1 MSATAP
7 VAVDFDVLI
16 VGGGPVGGTAAAL
29 LARATSSE
37 RAPLKIGVL
46 EPRRP
51 PAPGRDAPLDL
62 RVAAF
67 SRASERVLATAG
79 AWPALA
85 SHSISPYERMRVWH
99 ESVSPTSS
107 DALVFDAAE
116 VGEPNLG
123 YIIETRL
130 VQHALL
136 DAAEQAGARIVKAE
150 LSAVR
155 VGEDLVTVD
164 TSEGVLTTK
173 LVVGADGAQSAVRAA
188 VGLTAETSG
197 YQQTAIVANVATAR
211 PHERTAWQRFLRTGT
226 LAFLPLSSGTS
237 SVAHNADSDG
247 RAFIGDSTSSI
258 VWSADDAV
266 ATALLALS
274 PEAFASELNTAS
286 DLALGE
292 TRLVSE
298 RLSFP
303 LRRLAAHHYVA
314 HRCALIGDAAH
325 VVHPL
330 AGQGVNLGI
339 LDAAAL
345 SDLIIAARRER
356 EDPGAL
362 RILRRYER
370 WRKTETTL
378 MSTAIDT
385 FDRTL
390 AHGTGPLSRLAQRG
404 LGWVNRNPELKRVF
418 IRRALGTAGEL
429 PSAAELLAR
438 H

>member
-1 MSATAP
+1 MNT
-7 VAVDFDVLI
+7 DFDVLI
-16 VGGGPVGGTAAAL
+16 VGGGPVGGAAAAL
-29 LARATSSE
+29 LARTTSAE
-37 RAPLKIGVL
+37 RSPMKIGVL
-46 EPRRP
+46 EARRP
-51 PAPGRDAPLDL
+51 PPWKPDAPPDL
-62 RVAAF
+62 RVSAF
-67 SRASERVLATAG
+67 SRASERVMTAAG
-79 AWPALA
+79 AWPTIAA
-85 SHSISPYERMRVWH
+85 QRISPYERMRVWH
-99 ESVSPTSS
+99 ESVSPNSA
-107 DALVFDAAE
+107 DVLVFDAAE

-123 YIIETRL
+123 HIIEARL

-136 DAAEQAGARIVKAE
+136 DAAAQAGAHIVNAE
-150 LSAVR
+150 LSAVHIR
-155 VGEDLVTVD
+155 EDHASVD
-164 TSEGVLTTK
+164 TSQGPLSTK

-188 VGLTAETSG
+188 VGLTIETSV
-197 YQQTAIVANVATAR
+197 YEQTAIVANVATSR

-226 LAFLPLSSGTS
+226 LAFLPL
-237 SVAHNADSDG
+237 ADG
-247 RAFIGDSTSSI
+247 ASSI

-266 ATALLALS
+266 AAPLLAAS
-274 PEAFASELNTAS
+274 PDAFAAELNTAS
-286 DLALGE
+286 DFALGE
-292 TRLVSE
+292 TRLISE

-345 SDLIIAARRER
+345 CDLLLRARRER

-362 RILRRYER
+362 RTLRAYER
-370 WRKTETTL
+370 WRKTETTM

-404 LGWVNRNPELKRVF
+404 LGWVNRTPELKRVF

-429 PSAAELLAR
+429 PTFAQPDLR
-438 H
+438 R

>member
-1 MSATAP
+1 MST
-7 VAVDFDVLI
+7 DFDVLI
-16 VGGGPVGGTAAAL
+16 VGGGPVGGAAAAL

-37 RAPLKIGVL
+37 RAPLTIGLL

-51 PAPGRDAPLDL
+51 PPWKAEGPPDL
-62 RVAAF
+62 RVSAF
-67 SRASERVLATAG
+67 SRASERVLTAAG
-79 AWPALA
+79 AWAA
-85 SHSISPYERMRVWH
+85 IAAARISPYERMRVWH
-99 ESVSPTSS
+99 ESVPPTSP
-107 DALVFDAAE
+107 DVLVFDAAD

-123 YIIETRL
+123 HIVETRI
-130 VQHALL
+130 VQLALL
-136 DAAEQAGARIVKAE
+136 DAAQQAGARIVNAE
-150 LSAVR
+150 LSAVHVR
-155 VGEDLVTVD
+155 EDHVTVD
-164 TSEGVLTTK
+164 TSQGSLTTK

-188 VGLTAETSG
+188 VGLTVETSG
-197 YQQTAIVANVATAR
+197 YEQTAIVANVATTR
-211 PHERTAWQRFLRTGT
+211 SHERTAWQRFLRTGT
-226 LAFLPLSSGTS
+226 LAFLPL
-237 SVAHNADSDG
+237 ADG
-247 RAFIGDSTSSI
+247 ASSI

-266 ATALLALS
+266 AAPLLAAS
-274 PEAFASELNTAS
+274 PEAFAAELSRAS
-286 DLALGE
+286 DSALGE
-292 TRLVSE
+292 TRLLSE

-345 SDLIIAARRER
+345 ADLLLEGRRER

-404 LGWVNRNPELKRVF
+404 LGWVNRNSELKRLF
-418 IRRALGTAGEL
+418 IRRALGTEGEL
-429 PSAAELLAR
+429 PSAAR
-438 H
+438 R

>member
-1 MSATAP
+1 MST
-7 VAVDFDVLI
+7 DFDVLI
-16 VGGGPVGGTAAAL
+16 IGGGPVGGAAAAL
-29 LARATSSE
+29 LARTTSAE
-37 RAPLKIGVL
+37 RSPMKIGVL

-51 PAPGRDAPLDL
+51 PPWKPDAPPDL
-62 RVAAF
+62 RVSAF
-67 SRASERVLATAG
+67 SRASERVLTAAG
-79 AWPALA
+79 AWPTVAA
-85 SHSISPYERMRVWH
+85 QRISPYERMRVWH
-99 ESVSPTSS
+99 ESVAPTSP

-130 VQHALL
+130 IQHALL
-136 DAAEQAGARIVKAE
+136 TAAEAAGARVVNAE
-150 LSAVR
+150 LSAVHVR
-155 VGEDLVTVD
+155 ENDVTIE
-164 TSEGVLTTK
+164 TKQGPLTTR
-173 LVVGADGAQSAVRAA
+173 LIVGADGAQSAVRAA
-188 VGLTAETSG
+188 VGLTVETSG
-197 YQQTAIVANVATAR
+197 YEQTAIVANVATSR

-226 LAFLPLSSGTS
+226 LAFLPLADGAS
-237 SVAHNADSDG
+237 SV
-247 RAFIGDSTSSI
+247 

-266 ATALLALS
+266 AAPLMAAS
-274 PEAFASELNTAS
+274 PEAFATELNTAS
-286 DLALGE
+286 DFALGE
-292 TRLVSE
+292 TRLISE

-339 LDAAAL
+339 LDAASL
-345 SDLIIAARRER
+345 CELLLRARRER

-362 RILRRYER
+362 RTLRAYER
-370 WRKTETTL
+370 WRKTETTM

-404 LGWVNRNPELKRVF
+404 LGWVNRAPELKRIF
-418 IRRALGTAGEL
+418 IHRALGTAGEL
-429 PSAAELLAR
+429 PSFAR
-438 H
+438 PDLRR

>member
-1 MSATAP
+1 MST
-7 VAVDFDVLI
+7 DFDVLI
-16 VGGGPVGGTAAAL
+16 VGGGPVGGAAAAL
-29 LARATSSE
+29 LARATSAE
-37 RAPLKIGVL
+37 RSAMRIGLL

-51 PAPGRDAPLDL
+51 PPWKPDAPPDL
-62 RVAAF
+62 RVSAF
-67 SRASERVLATAG
+67 SRASERVLTAAG
-79 AWPALA
+79 AWPTIAA
-85 SHSISPYERMRVWH
+85 QRISPYERMRVWH
-99 ESVSPTSS
+99 ESVPASSP
-107 DALVFDAAE
+107 DVLVFDAAD

-130 VQHALL
+130 IQHALL
-136 DAAEQAGARIVKAE
+136 AAAEAAGARIVNAE
-150 LSAVR
+150 LAAVHVR
-155 VGEDLVTVD
+155 ENDVSVETKQGP
-164 TSEGVLTTK
+164 LTTK
-173 LVVGADGAQSAVRAA
+173 LIVGADGAQSAVRTA
-188 VGLTAETSG
+188 VGLTAEMSG
-197 YQQTAIVANVATAR
+197 YEQTAVVANVVTSR

-226 LAFLPLSSGTS
+226 LAFLPL
-237 SVAHNADSDG
+237 ADG
-247 RAFIGDSTSSI
+247 GSSI

-266 ATALLALS
+266 AGPLMAAS
-274 PEAFASELNTAS
+274 PEAFAAELNLAS

-345 SDLIIAARRER
+345 CDLLLAARRER

-370 WRKTETTL
+370 WRKTEATL
-378 MSTAIDT
+378 MSTAIDA

-404 LGWVNRNPELKRVF
+404 LGWVNRSAELKRLF
-418 IRRALGTAGEL
+418 IHRALGTAGEL
-429 PSAAELLAR
+429 PTFAQPSPSR
-438 H
+438 

>member
-1 MSATAP
+1 MSVTAS
-7 VAVDFDVLI
+7 AGVDFDVLI

-29 LARATSSE
+29 LGRATSAE
-37 RAPLKIGVL
+37 RAPLKIGLL
-46 EPRRP
+46 EPRR
-51 PAPGRDAPLDL
+51 APGPARDAPLDL
-62 RVAAF
+62 RVSAF
-67 SRASERVLATAG
+67 SRASERVLTTAG
-79 AWPALA
+79 AWPAIA
-85 SHSISPYERMRVWH
+85 GQRISPYERMRVWH
-99 ESVSPTSS
+99 ESVSPTSP

-136 DAAEQAGARIVKAE
+136 DAAEQAGARIMNAE
-150 LSAVR
+150 LAAVQ
-155 VGEDLVTVD
+155 VGEDHVTVG
-164 TSEGVLTTK
+164 TSEGPFTTK
-173 LVVGADGAQSAVRAA
+173 LIVGADGAQSAVRAA

-197 YQQTAIVANVATAR
+197 YQQMAIVANVATSR
-211 PHERTAWQRFLRTGT
+211 LHERTAWQRFLRTGT
-226 LAFLPLSSGTS
+226 LAFLPLSEG
-237 SVAHNADSDG
+237 
-247 RAFIGDSTSSI
+247 STSSI
-258 VWSADDAV
+258 VWSADDDV

-274 PEAFASELNTAS
+274 PEAFAGELNTAS

-292 TRLVSE
+292 TRLLSE

-303 LRRLAAHHYVA
+303 LRRLAAHRYVA

-345 SDLIIAARRER
+345 TDLIITARRER

-362 RILRRYER
+362 RLLRRYER

-404 LGWVNRNPELKRVF
+404 LGWVNRNQELKRFF

-429 PSAAELLAR
+429 PSAADAR
-438 H
+438 R

>member
-1 MSATAP
+1 
-7 VAVDFDVLI
+7 
-16 VGGGPVGGTAAAL
+16 
-29 LARATSSE
+29 
-37 RAPLKIGVL
+37 
-46 EPRRP
+46 
-51 PAPGRDAPLDL
+51 
-62 RVAAF
+62 
-67 SRASERVLATAG
+67 
-79 AWPALA
+79 
-85 SHSISPYERMRVWH
+85 VWH
-99 ESVSPTSS
+99 ESVPPTSP
-107 DALVFDAAE
+107 DVLMFDAAE

-136 DAAEQAGARIVKAE
+136 ASAETAGARIVNAE
-150 LSAVR
+150 LSAVHVR
-155 VGEDLVTVD
+155 ENDVSIETKQGPVT
-164 TSEGVLTTK
+164 TRLI
-173 LVVGADGAQSAVRAA
+173 VGADGAQSAVRAA
-188 VGLTAETSG
+188 VGLTAEMSG
-197 YQQTAIVANVATAR
+197 YEQTAIVANVATSR

-226 LAFLPLSSGTS
+226 LAFLPL
-237 SVAHNADSDG
+237 ADG
-247 RAFIGDSTSSI
+247 ASSI

-266 ATALLALS
+266 AAPLLAAT
-274 PEAFASELNTAS
+274 PEAFAAELNTAS

-292 TRLVSE
+292 TRLISE

-345 SDLIIAARRER
+345 CDLLLRARRER

-362 RILRRYER
+362 RVLRAYER
-370 WRKTETTL
+370 WRKTETTM

-404 LGWVNRNPELKRVF
+404 LGWVNRAPELKRLF

-429 PSAAELLAR
+429 PESAQPDPR
-438 H
+438 R

>member
-1 MSATAP
+1 
-7 VAVDFDVLI
+7 
-16 VGGGPVGGTAAAL
+16 
-29 LARATSSE
+29 
-37 RAPLKIGVL
+37 
-46 EPRRP
+46 
-51 PAPGRDAPLDL
+51 
-62 RVAAF
+62 
-67 SRASERVLATAG
+67 
-79 AWPALA
+79 
-85 SHSISPYERMRVWH
+85 MRVWH
-99 ESVSPTSS
+99 ENVAPTSL

-123 YIIETRL
+123 YIIETRI
-130 VQHALL
+130 VQLALL
-136 DAAEQAGARIVKAE
+136 DAAEQAGARVVSAE
-150 LSAVR
+150 LSAVHIR
-155 VGEDLVTVD
+155 EEHVTVD
-164 TSEGVLTTK
+164 TSQGSLTTK

-188 VGLTAETSG
+188 VGLTAEMSG
-197 YQQTAIVANVATAR
+197 YEQTAIVANVATSR

-226 LAFLPLSSGTS
+226 LAFLPL
-237 SVAHNADSDG
+237 ADG
-247 RAFIGDSTSSI
+247 ASSI

-266 ATALLALS
+266 AAPLLSAA
-274 PEAFASELNTAS
+274 PEAFAAELNIAS
-286 DLALGE
+286 HRALGE
-292 TRLVSE
+292 TRLISE

-303 LRRLAAHHYVA
+303 LRRLAAHRYVA

-345 SDLIIAARRER
+345 SDLLLAGRRER

-390 AHGTGPLSRLAQRG
+390 AHGTGPISRLAQRG
-404 LGWVNRNPELKRVF
+404 LGWVNRTPELKRVF

-429 PSAAELLAR
+429 PTSAQPSAR
-438 H
+438 R